1 MKPQQEHTGNDTRV
15 SFPVN
20 HTYLADKTSHLKS
33 LHATD
38 QLLPFVCST
47 LCAPKVLFCL
57 PASSSAYGVHLQVL
71 FCLPASSSA
80 YGVHL
85 QSFPSLGDVTVL
97 LGAHS
102 LKNEK
107 NTIRVGIE
115 RCEIP
120 RTFRMTTKADDI
132 MLMKLKDKVKVKKEK
147 VKTVKLP
154 KSHKD
159 IPSKTKCQV
168 TGWGVTDPNGKK
180 ASDTLKYVEV
190 SIIERDYCTCLYNQ
204 NPVITEDMLC
214 AGNKKPQH
222 DACLGDSGGPL
233 ECNKNLVGLVSGGL
247 GCGDPKKPGVYTR
260 LSEKH
265 MSWINNIIKRQSNS
279 TVF

>member
-1 MKPQQEHTGNDTRV
+1 MFYIMCTKGPVLLASLIICIWSAFTDGAGVSIVGGKDVKAHSKPWMVSIQSKKEHICGGVLIQDQWVLTAAHCQK
-15 SFPVN
+15 SF
-20 HTYLADKTSHLKS
+20 S
-33 LHATD
+33 
-38 QLLPFVCST
+38 
-47 LCAPKVLFCL
+47 
-57 PASSSAYGVHLQVL
+57 
-71 FCLPASSSA
+71 
-80 YGVHL
+80 
-85 QSFPSLGDVTVL
+85 SLGDVTVL

-120 RTFRMTTKADDI
+120 RTFSMTTKADDI

-190 SIIERDYCTCLYNQ
+190 SIIERDYCACLYKQ
-204 NPVITEDMLC
+204 NLVITEDMLC
-214 AGNKKPQH
+214 AGNKKPLH

-233 ECNKNLVGLVSGGL
+233 ECNKNLVGLVSGGS

-260 LSEKH
+260 LSEKQ